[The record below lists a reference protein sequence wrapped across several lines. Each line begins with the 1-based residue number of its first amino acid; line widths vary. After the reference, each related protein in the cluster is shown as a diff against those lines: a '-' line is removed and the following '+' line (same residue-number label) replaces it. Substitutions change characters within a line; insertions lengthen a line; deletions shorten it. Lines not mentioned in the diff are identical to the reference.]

1 MSDSIKKRLE
11 ALFEMT
17 PSRVRLDAA
26 AGPLPLSRLMAFQED
41 HAAARD
47 AIFQPPD
54 WLAIEESLGRPAHLT
69 RSRAETR
76 AIYLKRPDLGRR
88 LAEGTE
94 IGNTGPDLAIVIA
107 DGLSPPATARHAAP
121 LVKALSALAPA
132 AAEAPVFFAE
142 QARVA
147 IGDEI
152 GAMCGARLVLVLIGE
167 RPGLTISDSLG
178 AYLTWAPEPGLR
190 DSARNCV
197 SNIHGNG
204 GLSYEAAA
212 ARIAWLIA
220 AAQERGLTGVGLKDN
235 SEAAPLLAPDQS

>member
-1 MSDSIKKRLE
+1 MSASDAERLN
-11 ALFEMT
+11 ALFGAT
-17 PSRVRLDAA
+17 PSRVRLDVK
-26 AGPLPLSRLMAFQED
+26 AGPLPLSRLIAFQED

-47 AIFQPPD
+47 AIFEALD
-54 WLAIEESLGRPAHLT
+54 WTAIERALGAKTQMT

-94 IGNTGPDLAIVIA
+94 IAKTDPALAIVIA
-107 DGLSPPATARHAAP
+107 DGLSPPAIARHAAP
-121 LVKALSALAPA
+121 LVHALSALAPE
-132 AAEAPVFFAE
+132 AEAAPVFLAE

-152 GAMCGARLVLVLIGE
+152 GAISGARLVLVLIGE
-167 RPGLTISDSLG
+167 RPGLTVSDSLG
-178 AYLTWAPEPGLR
+178 AYLTWRPEPGLR

-197 SNIHGNG
+197 SNIHANG

-212 ARIAWLIA
+212 ARLAWLIR
-220 AAQERGLTGVGLKDN
+220 AAQERGLTGVALKDN
-235 SEAAPLLAPDQS
+235 SAAQHTIAQERS